1 MAKTK
6 SFWVTLP
13 GILTGIAGVITAIGG
28 LLLILYQ
35 INVIGPQQEEVP
47 GEVPGEMEQ
56 ERLRLEE
63 RVSEIRHQIARLI
76 SEIESMQP
84 EAEQNPDIEMAVRDK
99 RRIIHELEREMQD
112 IQEKL
117 SQPPQR

>member
-35 INVIGPQQEEVP
+35 INVIGPQQREVP

-76 SEIESMQP
+76 SEIESLQP